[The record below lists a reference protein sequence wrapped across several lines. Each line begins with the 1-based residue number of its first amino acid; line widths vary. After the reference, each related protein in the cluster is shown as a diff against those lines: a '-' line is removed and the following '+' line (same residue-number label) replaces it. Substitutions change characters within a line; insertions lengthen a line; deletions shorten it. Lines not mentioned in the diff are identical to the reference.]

1 MNPNRFEGKIALVTG
16 GNSGIG
22 LAAAKAFAREGAKVA
37 ITGRDPKTLES
48 AAREIGEDTLALR
61 CDLRDLKQIE
71 QVMAAIKEK
80 HGRLD
85 VLFANAGVA
94 DIQAVEKI
102 TEEQFD
108 YVMDINLKGTFFTVQ
123 KAVPLMPSGSAIVLN
138 SSNASTRAF
147 AEASV
152 YCASKAG
159 ITSLG
164 RTLAAAL
171 VTKGI
176 RVNVCS
182 PGPIDTPIAWR
193 MPSVSKEQ
201 IAGFKEFLK
210 STTLRKQIGTPEEAV
225 APVLF
230 LASAEASYIIG
241 IDVVVD
247 GGANAV

>member
-1 MNPNRFEGKIALVTG
+1 MNRNRFEGKIALVTG

-22 LAAAKAFAREGAKVA
+22 LAAAKAFAREGAKAV
-37 ITGRDPKTLES
+37 ITGRDPKTIES
-48 AAREIGEDTLALR
+48 AAREIGEGTLALR
-61 CDLRDLKQIE
+61 CDTRDLNQIDA
-71 QVMAAIKEK
+71 VMAAIKEK

-94 DIQAVEKI
+94 DIQAFDKI
-102 TEEQFD
+102 TEEQYD
-108 YVMDINLKGTFFTVQ
+108 YVIDINLKGTFFTVQ
-123 KAVPLMPSGSAIVLN
+123 KAVPLMPMGSAIVLN

-159 ITSLG
+159 VVSLG
-164 RTLAAAL
+164 KTLAAAL
-171 VTKGI
+171 VTRGI

-210 STTLRKQIGTPEEAV
+210 GTTLRKQIGTPEEAV

-230 LASAEASYIIG
+230 LASGEASNIIG

-247 GGANAV
+247 GGANVV